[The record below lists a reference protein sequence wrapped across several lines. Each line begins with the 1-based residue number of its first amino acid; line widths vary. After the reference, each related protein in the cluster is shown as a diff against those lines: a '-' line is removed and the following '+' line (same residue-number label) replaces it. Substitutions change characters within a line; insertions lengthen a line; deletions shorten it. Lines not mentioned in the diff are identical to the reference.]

1 VRLSEFNI
9 AASDRLVVL
18 GVNNPDTLM
27 EGNQNNARKLYEIF
41 NRTDIMLGGVAIGG
55 LNSFMDGIVTEVA
68 TTLSKSKSFT
78 TNHNIQLLS
87 VTNQRTSV
95 SGVSL
100 DEEMTNLIRYQHAY
114 SGSSRVITAMDEA
127 LDVLINRTGR
137 VGL

>member
-1 VRLSEFNI
+1 
-9 AASDRLVVL
+9 
-18 GVNNPDTLM
+18 
-27 EGNQNNARKLYEIF
+27 
-41 NRTDIMLGGVAIGG
+41 
-55 LNSFMDGIVTEVA
+55 MDGIVTEVA